1 MGPRFV
7 DFADLSHSIL
17 AQLQGESPNLGLK
30 RCPMIT
36 TLSQICSKPPCRLVT
51 PELAKRL
58 QKAAKVSGKQ
68 DLELR
73 VFGAER
79 GLGHSQ
85 IYRAQELPQLLM
97 EYFDK

>member
-1 MGPRFV
+1 
-7 DFADLSHSIL
+7 
-17 AQLQGESPNLGLK
+17 
-30 RCPMIT
+30 MIS
-36 TLSQICSKPPCRLVT
+36 TLSQICCKPPFRLVT
-51 PELAKRL
+51 LELAKLL
-58 QKAAKVSGKQ
+58 QEAAKVSGKQ

-85 IYRAQELPQLLM
+85 IYRAQELPELLM